1 MSDSFNTVLI
11 LFPWPSL
18 GTALVREF
26 LGYDRRIYLLLDDPE
41 AEYTYRNFLSSH
53 QKQLNLI
60 SLKDS
65 AAAFWEQSD
74 PLTVDRIAGTQVV
87 INCIGHD
94 FIRLQVEGE
103 GEDWRIR
110 ASDAEQKRFA
120 FLDLLLKHFR
130 VTQKQIWINLVYGK
144 AGHANEQTFCDTR
157 YGIMGFSSIM
167 KMIPGLAVLHIS
179 DVCLTFLRHRGQ
191 PGRVGHCQ
199 RCSAEK
205 FLNEAPKLDKPG
217 EIAKFLVRIS
227 NRHIHET

>member
-1 MSDSFNTVLI
+1 MSDTVNTVLI

-18 GTALVREF
+18 GTALVSEL
-26 LGYDRRIYLLLDDPE
+26 LGYDRRIYILLDDPQ
-41 AEYTYRNFLSSH
+41 AEYHYRGFLASQQSR
-53 QKQLNLI
+53 LNLI
-60 SLKDS
+60 ALKDS
-65 AAAFWEQSD
+65 AAAFCEQID
-74 PLTVDRIAGTQVV
+74 PVTVDTISRAHVV

-103 GEDWRIR
+103 SEDWRIR

-120 FLDLLLKHFR
+120 FLDLLLNHFR

-157 YGIMGFSSIM
+157 YGIVGFSSIM
-167 KMIPGLAVLHIS
+167 KMIPGLSGLLIR
-179 DVCLTFLRHRGQ
+179 DVCLTFLRHRNQ

-205 FLNEAPKLDKPG
+205 FLNETPKLDKPG
-217 EIAKFLVRIS
+217 EIAKFLVQLS
-227 NRHIHET
+227 NSHIFES